1 MARSSLDAA
10 SGCRAKVDSI
20 FGEAHNDANY
30 VGGDVRLEEVNDE
43 VHSFVFDKSAVQRA
57 KAALTSFQA
66 AGESVA
72 VNCGFD
78 GSTAGDSTTK
88 KALKQRAKRRR
99 NRTDAMMTK
108 VMGSN
113 INEARANA
121 KAISLDEL
129 LSLEALLAL
138 PDRRPMQPSR
148 RRRRLAWALWL
159 HRPGNAE
166 AAAADSA

>member
-1 MARSSLDAA
+1 M
-10 SGCRAKVDSI
+10 
-20 FGEAHNDANY
+20 GEAHNDANY
-30 VGGDVRLEEVNDE
+30 EGGDVRLEEVTQLVFNDE

-66 AGESVA
+66 AAESVA
-72 VNCGFD
+72 ANCGFD

-148 RRRRLAWALWL
+148 RRRRLAWALVAPC
-159 HRPGNAE
+159 RE
-166 AAAADSA
+166 